1 MAAPATDTVA
11 IDQADMP
18 ASAPQADSSMII
30 IFGSLAAAMLMAM
43 AATVV
48 IGMRRKDSDK

>member
-1 MAAPATDTVA
+1 MAAPASDTVA

-18 ASAPQADSSMII
+18 AAAPQADSSMII
-30 IFGSLAAAMLMAM
+30 IFGSLAAAMLIM
-43 AATVV
+43 AAAVV